1 MEIKLSDHFN
11 YKKLIR
17 FTLPSIIM
25 MIFTSLYGIV
35 DGFFVSNF
43 AGKDAFT
50 AVNFIWPFVMV
61 LGAVGFMFGAGGS
74 ALIAKTLGEGDNKRA
89 NRLFS
94 LFIYLTIGCGLT
106 LGVLGII
113 FIRPIAKL
121 LGAEGQMLEL
131 SVRYGRILLC
141 ALPAYM
147 LQFEFQSL
155 FPTAEKPQLGLW
167 VTIAAGATNMVLDA
181 VFVGVFQWGVAGAAG
196 ATALSQ
202 TVGGILPLFYFF
214 RKNTSLLRLGK
225 TKYDGRALWKACTN
239 GSSELLGQISMSL
252 VAMLYNAQLMRYEPV
267 NGVAAYGVL
276 MYVNMVFLSIFI
288 GYSVGVAP
296 VVGYHYGAKNYAEL
310 KSLLKKSLIII
321 TLSSITMFISAQ
333 LLSKP
338 FALAFAS
345 YDEGLFRLTL
355 RAFFIFSFSFLF
367 CGFGILGSSF
377 FTALNNGFASAL
389 ISFLRSIVFDA
400 GAVLLLP
407 LWIGSDGV
415 WGSIV
420 VGEILALLLTAVLL
434 LAYRKRYRY

>member
-11 YKKLIR
+11 YRKLIR
-17 FTLPSIIM
+17 FTLPSIVM

-74 ALIAKTLGEGDNKRA
+74 ALIAKTLGEREDEKANK
-89 NRLFS
+89 LFS
-94 LFIYLTIGCGLT
+94 LFIYLTIACGI
-106 LGVLGII
+106 VLGITGI
-113 FIRPIAKL
+113 LLARPIAQL
-121 LGAEGQMLEL
+121 LGAEGEMLEL
-131 SVRYGRILLC
+131 SVTYCRVLLC

-167 VTIAAGATNMVLDA
+167 VTIAAGITNMVLDA
-181 VFVGVFQWGVAGAAG
+181 LFVGVFRWGVTGAAT

-202 TVGGILPLFYFF
+202 AVGGILPLFYFF
-214 RKNTSLLRLGK
+214 RKNSSLLRLGK
-225 TKYDGRALWKACTN
+225 TRYDGKAVWKACTN

-252 VAMLYNAQLMRYEPV
+252 VAMLYNAQLMRYEPE

-276 MYVNMVFLSIFI
+276 MYVNMIFLSIFI

-296 VVGYHYGAKNYAEL
+296 VIGYHYGAKNHAEL
-310 KSLLKKSLIII
+310 KSLLKKSLWIISF
-321 TLSSITMFISAQ
+321 SSVAMCVSAE

-338 FALAFAS
+338 FAVAFAS
-345 YDEGLFRLTL
+345 YDAELYSLTL

-377 FTALNNGFASAL
+377 FTALNTGFASAL
-389 ISFLRSIVFDA
+389 ISFSRSVIFDA
-400 GAVLLLP
+400 GAVILLP
-407 LWIGSDGV
+407 LWIGSDGI

-420 VGEILALLLTAVLL
+420 VGEILALLLTAELL
-434 LAYRKRYRY
+434 LLYRKRYKY